1 MLQELWRFIRSFKK
15 RFVLYYII
23 VLTMTLFGTVPV
35 LAVKLLAFAVF
46 LTASVLFVPI
56 ITSQFVSTIR
66 QFQAYRNRVKIPI
79 SNEITHL
86 SEKAGVQVQQL
97 GIVKGCTAFVLR
109 NSLVLGKD
117 LLQKLSFDERQAV
130 VAHELGHIKEQRKHT
145 LLRLFWLV
153 TLLAFVLFSWSKLY
167 SPIFFSESVTQII
180 LTVMVNIA
188 LLAFMTVV
196 MIPINWYI
204 ELDADRFAKYLVGK
218 ELIRSAL
225 LKLTD
230 EKSFSEPSETHPSIE
245 ERVKRLDK

>member
-1 MLQELWRFIRSFKK
+1 MLQDLWRFIRSFKK
-15 RFVLYYII
+15 RFVLYYVI

-35 LAVKLLAFAVF
+35 LAVKLLLLAVF
-46 LTASVLFVPI
+46 LAASVLFVPI
-56 ITSQFVSTIR
+56 ITSLFVSTIR
-66 QFQAYRNRVKIPI
+66 QFQVYRNRVEIPI

-86 SEKAGVQVQQL
+86 SEKAGVQLKQL
-97 GIVKGCTAFVLR
+97 GIAKGCTAFVLR

-130 VAHELGHIKEQRKHT
+130 VAHELGHIKRQRKHT

-153 TLLAFVLFSWSKLY
+153 SLLAVVLFSWSKLY

-188 LLAFMTVV
+188 LLAFMTIV

-204 ELDADRFAKYLVGK
+204 EFDADRFAKELVGK
-218 ELIRSAL
+218 EHIRSAL
-225 LKLTD
+225 LRLTD
-230 EKSFSEPSETHPSIE
+230 EKGFSEPSETHPSIE